1 MIEYQGIC
9 ERVRSVAR
17 RAGEFIAEQ
26 RATFTYD
33 RVEEKGEH
41 DLVSYV
47 DKEAE
52 KMVVAELRNILP
64 EAGFITEEG
73 TIRQAEG
80 ERLRWIIDPL
90 DGTTNFIHGL
100 PPYCVSI
107 ALAEGDELVVGVVY
121 EAFSRECFYAWK
133 GSEAWLNG
141 QRIRVSTIDRFER
154 TLTAVGLSHSSK
166 ETIDPLLTAMG
177 ILLHETSGIRRI
189 GSAAIDLC
197 YVACGRVDG
206 FFQQN
211 LSPWD
216 VAAGA
221 LIARCAGARVTDF
234 SGGDDYVFGREIL
247 AANPSVYGDYKTKL
261 FPERR

>member
-1 MIEYQGIC
+1 MTDYQNIC
-9 ERVRSVAR
+9 ERVCQAAR
-17 RAGEFIAEQ
+17 KAGEFIAGQ
-26 RATFTYD
+26 RETFSYD
-33 RVEEKGEH
+33 QVEEKGRH

-52 KMVVAELRNILP
+52 KLVVADLREILP
-64 EAGFITEEG
+64 QAGFITEEG
-73 TIRQAEG
+73 TVEQADG
-80 ERLRWIIDPL
+80 QVFRWIIDPL

-100 PPYCVSI
+100 PPYCVSL
-107 ALAEGDELVVGVVY
+107 ALMEEDELVVGVVY
-121 EAFSRECFYAWK
+121 EAFSGECYYTWK
-133 GSEAWLNG
+133 GAKSYLDGKEIHA
-141 QRIRVSTIDRFER
+141 STIDKFQN

-166 ETIDPLLTAMG
+166 DTIGELLNQME

-206 FFQQN
+206 FFQKN

-221 LIARCAGARVTDF
+221 LIAVNAGATVTDF
-234 SGGDDYVFGREIL
+234 SGGNDYVFGREIL
-247 AANPSVYGDYKTKL
+247 AANPMVYSHYKTKL
-261 FPERR
+261 F

>member
-1 MIEYQGIC
+1 MTDYQKTC
-9 ERVRSVAR
+9 ERVCTAAR

-26 RATFTYD
+26 RLTFSYD
-33 RVEEKGEH
+33 KVEQKGRH

-52 KMVVAELRNILP
+52 KMVVADLREIVP

-73 TIRQAEG
+73 TTEQASG

-100 PPYCVSI
+100 PPYCVSL
-107 ALAEGDELVVGVVY
+107 ALVEGEELVVGVVY
-121 EAFSRECFYAWK
+121 EVFSRECFYAWK
-133 GSEAWLNG
+133 GSKAYLDGKEIA
-141 QRIRVSTIDRFER
+141 VSAIDRFEN
-154 TLTAVGLSHSSK
+154 TLTAVGLSHASK
-166 ETIDPLLTAMG
+166 DTIDGLLQSMG

-206 FFQQN
+206 FFQKN

-221 LIARCAGARVTDF
+221 LIVERAGGKVTDF
-234 SGGDDYVFGREIL
+234 SGGNDYVFGREII
-247 AANPSVYGDYKTKL
+247 ASNPLVYNDYKTKL
-261 FPERR
+261 FD

>member
-1 MIEYQGIC
+1 MDYQNIC
-9 ERVRSVAR
+9 ERVCAAAR
-17 RAGEFIAEQ
+17 RAGGFIAEQ
-26 RATFTYD
+26 RLTFSYD
-33 RVEEKGEH
+33 KVEQKGRH

-52 KMVVAELRNILP
+52 KMVVADLREIVP

-73 TIRQAEG
+73 TIAQADG

-100 PPYCVSI
+100 PPYCVSL
-107 ALAEGDELVVGVVY
+107 ALMEADELVVGVVY
-121 EAFSRECFYAWK
+121 EVFSGECFYAWK
-133 GSEAWLNG
+133 GSKAYLNG
-141 QRIRVSTIDRFER
+141 REIRVSTIADFEN
-154 TLTAVGLSHSSK
+154 TLTAAGLSHGSK
-166 ETIDPLLTAMG
+166 DTIDDLLKQMEV
-177 ILLHETSGIRRI
+177 LLHETSGFRRI

-206 FFQQN
+206 FFQKN

-221 LIARCAGARVTDF
+221 LIVERAGGTVTDF
-234 SGGDDYVFGREIL
+234 KGGKDYVFGKEIL
-247 AANPSVYGDYKTKL
+247 ATNPLIYNDYKTKL
-261 FPERR
+261 FK